1 MAEAKSVPVLFLS
14 ESIVLPGMVVPIELD
29 DAARAA
35 VDAAQASE
43 SGELLIAPRLEDRY
57 ASYGVLASIVQVGR
71 IAGGNGT
78 AAVVRGTKRAHIGAG
93 ANGPG
98 TALWVEVT
106 EVDEPEATDEVR
118 SLAAEYKKLLLAM
131 LQRREAWQII
141 DFVNQL
147 TDPSA
152 LADTAGYASYLTQ
165 VQKRQL
171 LETPD
176 VGERLRVLID
186 WTGDHLAEVEVTD
199 KIAEDVRDGME
210 KTQKEFLLRQQLAAI
225 RKELGEG
232 EPDGSDDYRAR
243 IEAADLPEKVR
254 EAALREVGKLER
266 SSEQS
271 PEGGWIRTW
280 LDTVL
285 DLPWNITT
293 EDSTDLKAARE
304 VLDADHHGLEDVKDR
319 IVEYLAVRARRAQ
332 RGMAV
337 VGGRGSGAVMV
348 LAGPPGV
355 GKTSLGESV
364 ARALGRKFVRVA
376 LGGVR
381 DEAEI
386 RGHRRTYVGA
396 LPGRIVRAI
405 GEAGSMN
412 PVVLLDEI
420 DKVGSDYRGD
430 PSAALLEVLD
440 PAQNHTFRDHY
451 LDLDLDLSDVVFLA
465 TANVIENIPSALLD
479 RMELVQIDG
488 YTEDDKVAIARDF
501 LLPRQRDRAALT
513 EDEVTV
519 TEDALHKI
527 AADYT
532 REPGVR
538 QFERLLAKAMRK
550 ATTKLAEDASALVID
565 EPDLVGYLGRP
576 RFLPESAER
585 TAVPGVATGLAVT
598 GLGGDVLYIEAG
610 ATDGEAGLQLT
621 GQLGDVMKESAQ
633 IALSY
638 VRAHAEQLGVDPKSL
653 DRRIHVH
660 VPAGAVPKDGPSAG
674 VTMVTALVSMATGR
688 QVRSDVGM
696 TGEVTLNGR
705 VLPIGGVKQKLLAA
719 QRAGLST
726 VFIPQRNEADLDDV
740 PADVLESLEVK
751 PMVDVAD
758 IIAQALEP
766 TEAAATVAA

>member
-1 MAEAKSVPVLFLS
+1 MTETVRVPVLFLTDP
-14 ESIVLPGMVVPIELD
+14 IVLPGMVVPVELD
-29 DAARAA
+29 EAARAA
-35 VDAAQASE
+35 VDAAKASNDDT
-43 SGELLIAPRLEDRY
+43 LLVAPRLEDRY
-57 ASYGVLASIVQVGR
+57 AAYGVLATIVQMGR
-71 IAGGNGT
+71 LADGRP
-78 AAVVRGTKRAHIGAG
+78 AAVIKATRRAHIGHG
-93 ANGPG
+93 VSGPG
-98 TALWVEVT
+98 AALWVEAEPVP
-106 EVDEPEATDEVR
+106 DEAAGDDLKA
-118 SLAAEYKKLLLAM
+118 LAAEYKQLVVAM
-131 LQRREAWQII
+131 LQRRDAWQVI
-141 DFVNQL
+141 DSVNKL
-147 TDPSA
+147 TDPGA
-152 LADTAGYASYLTQ
+152 IADTAGYASYLTD
-165 VQKRQL
+165 VQKRDL

-176 VGERLRVLID
+176 VATRLTSFIE
-186 WTGDHLAEVEVTD
+186 WTRAHLAEVEVND
-199 KIAEDVRDGME
+199 KISGDVREGME

-225 RKELGEG
+225 RKELGED
-232 EPDGSDDYRAR
+232 EPDGADDYRGR
-243 IEAADLPEKVR
+243 VEAADLPEKVR
-254 EAALREVGKLER
+254 EQALREVGKLER
-266 SSEQS
+266 ASDQS
-271 PEGGWIRTW
+271 PESGWIRTW

-285 DLPWNITT
+285 DLPWNNTT
-293 EDSTDLKAARE
+293 TDNNDIDSARA
-304 VLDADHHGLEDVKDR
+304 VLDADHHGLDDVKDR
-319 IVEYLAVRARRAQ
+319 IVEYLAVRARRSE
-332 RGMAV
+332 RGLQS

-465 TANVIENIPSALLD
+465 TANVIDQIPGPLLD
-479 RMELVQIDG
+479 RMELVTIDG
-488 YTEDDKVAIARDF
+488 YTEDDKVVIARNY
-501 LLPRQRDRAALT
+501 LLPRQMDRAAIT
-513 EDEVTV
+513 SEEVTV
-519 TEDALHKI
+519 TDAALRTI
-527 AADYT
+527 AAEYT

-538 QFERLLAKAMRK
+538 QLERLLAKALRK
-550 ATTKLAEDASALVID
+550 VATKLVGTTEVLSID
-565 EPDLVGYLGRP
+565 EPDLVTYLGRP
-576 RFLPESAER
+576 RFTPEAHER
-585 TAVPGVATGLAVT
+585 TEVPGVATGLAVT
-598 GLGGDVLYIEAG
+598 GLGGDVLFIEAASTEG
-610 ATDGEAGLQLT
+610 DPGLKLT

-638 VRAHAEQLGVDPKSL
+638 VRSHAARFGVTQESL
-653 DRRIHVH
+653 DRSIHVH

-688 QVRSDVGM
+688 PVRSDVGM

-719 QRAGLST
+719 QRAGLKT
-726 VFIPQRNEADLDDV
+726 VFIPARNEPDLDDV
-740 PADVLESLEVK
+740 PAEVLEALDVR
-751 PMVDVAD
+751 PMTDVAD
-758 IIAQALEP
+758 IIALALEP
-766 TEAAATVAA
+766 TAATVAA